1 MFVLNIART
10 HEELVNHVE
19 ILNFEEIAKILQSY
33 PHPHFYHLVRLLI
46 ALASNRPLT
55 PALNYEENMNAR
67 LRPMPDKRLMLNRR
81 EIVSVTQSPSSDDS
95 HSIRRPNTVSIK
107 SLPRGTTRWSFARCW
122 LDARAFL
129 NHLCQFPWRRYYD
142 PIGSRS
148 VHDT

>member
-67 LRPMPDKRLMLNRR
+67 QETHAQQERNCL
-81 EIVSVTQSPSSDDS
+81 S
-95 HSIRRPNTVSIK
+95 
-107 SLPRGTTRWSFARCW
+107 
-122 LDARAFL
+122 
-129 NHLCQFPWRRYYD
+129 Y
-142 PIGSRS
+142 PIAVFR
-148 VHDT
+148 